1 MLGLHLEEGMRFSA
15 VVLVLVCGGTDVEAV
30 ISAARFQIHT
40 GHHARSLLCE
50 SREIDLK
57 NKDWVVVELE
67 AVYSLDPPTLTVS
80 ILFRSLCQHI

>member
-1 MLGLHLEEGMRFSA
+1 MPGLHLEEGMRFSA
-15 VVLVLVCGGTDVEAV
+15 VVLVCGGTDVEAV

-67 AVYSLDPPTLTVS
+67 AVYSLDPPPNS
-80 ILFRSLCQHI
+80 HC

>member
-1 MLGLHLEEGMRFSA
+1 MLGLRFSA
-15 VVLVLVCGGTDVEAV
+15 VVLVCGGTDVEAV

-67 AVYSLDPPTLTVS
+67 AVYSLDPQLSLLAYSFVLYASTYRVS
-80 ILFRSLCQHI
+80 AD

>member
-1 MLGLHLEEGMRFSA
+1 MRFSA
-15 VVLVLVCGGTDVEAV
+15 MVLVCGGWTDVEAV

-67 AVYSLDPPTLTVS
+67 AVYSLDPPNS
-80 ILFRSLCQHI
+80 HC